1 MTKGGRSQIVTI
13 RERLSDRLL
22 KLLEHATVK
31 KTARSRDMSAMIVS
45 ASKSDELNLVQSDQE
60 IACTL

>member
-22 KLLEHATVK
+22 KLLERHREENGAFP
-31 KTARSRDMSAMIVS
+31 RR
-45 ASKSDELNLVQSDQE
+45 
-60 IACTL
+60 